1 MTEELMVRGR
11 LAGQWRRCIAG
22 DQRCRARQALGATV
36 VRAVRMRMNW
46 NCGRVA
52 VRVMVGCGELK
63 GGRRR
68 RRINRILSRR
78 RHNRVVMM
86 SRCMQLMMR
95 TGERYIRT
103 ECGQIAVV
111 AVVVTAL
118 HGDVRHAAAI
128 ALQHWT
134 LRFGS
139 LDLDLFVWR
148 RVAELVFA
156 ILR

>member
-1 MTEELMVRGR
+1 MTEKLMMVRGR
-11 LAGQWRRCIAG
+11 LAAGQWRWCIAG
-22 DQRCRARQALGATV
+22 DQRCRTGQTLATT

-52 VRVMVGCGELK
+52 VRMVVGCGGELK

-68 RRINRILSRR
+68 RINRVLSRR

-86 SRCMQLMMR
+86 TGRMQLMMR
-95 TGERYIRT
+95 TGERHVRA
-103 ECGQIAVV
+103 ERQIAI
-111 AVVVTAL
+111 VVTAL

-139 LDLDLFVWR
+139 LDFDLCGR
-148 RVAELVFA
+148 ERVGEKWKNG
-156 ILR
+156 